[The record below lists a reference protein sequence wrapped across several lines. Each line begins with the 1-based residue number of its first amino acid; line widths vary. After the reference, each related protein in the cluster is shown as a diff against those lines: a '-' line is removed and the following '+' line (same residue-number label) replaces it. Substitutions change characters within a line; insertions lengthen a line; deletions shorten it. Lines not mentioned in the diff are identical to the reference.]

1 MIERLRALPSRF
13 LLFVGLALALVV
25 LATSGILNAN
35 SDVEI
40 ERDEAITIAR
50 EHVGFE
56 PERQE
61 ARIFRQGARLQP
73 VWGVSFS
80 VPSEDGG
87 PREFERLTTVEID
100 AKTGEVL
107 RVSVDD
113 PENG

>member
-1 MIERLRALPSRF
+1 MIDRIRALPSR
-13 LLFVGLALALVV
+13 LLLLVGLGLVLVV
-25 LATSGILNAN
+25 LAASGILTADR
-35 SDVEI
+35 DVEI

-50 EHVGFE
+50 EHVSFE
-56 PERQE
+56 PKREE

-80 VPSEDGG
+80 VGSEESG
-87 PREFERLTTVEID
+87 PRDFERLTTVEID

-113 PENG
+113 PDGD

>member
-1 MIERLRALPSRF
+1 MIERLQALPSRF
-13 LLFVGLALALVV
+13 LLFVGLGLALVI
-25 LATSGILNAN
+25 LAASGILTAN
-35 SDVEI
+35 RDVEI

-50 EHVGFE
+50 EHVSFE
-56 PERQE
+56 PEREE

-80 VPSEDGG
+80 VPSDEDG
-87 PREFERLTTVEID
+87 PRDFERLTTVEID

-113 PENG
+113 PEDG